1 MRLRSRF
8 DIIIVITI
16 IKTKRGLF
24 YAAANRQSNLCAVRW
39 GISSAEA
46 YHYLHEHGGITFL
59 IDCYEAEH
67 QLSIDDAVDDL
78 ALICRYNGGT
88 RL

>member
-1 MRLRSRF
+1 MPQQTVNQ
-8 DIIIVITI
+8 IYYIVACI
-16 IKTKRGLF
+16 
-24 YAAANRQSNLCAVRW
+24 NECAVRW